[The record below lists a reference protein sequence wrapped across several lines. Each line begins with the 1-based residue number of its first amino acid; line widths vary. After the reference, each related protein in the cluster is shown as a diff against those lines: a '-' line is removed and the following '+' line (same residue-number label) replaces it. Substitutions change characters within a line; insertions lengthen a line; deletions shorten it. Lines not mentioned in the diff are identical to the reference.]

1 MRVGF
6 IPCRLS
12 RAVEMSN
19 RAFIY
24 GAVVIGTL
32 AISLD
37 FASVDLALPA
47 LETQYGLDIESVQ
60 WVINGYVLAFAV
72 LMVTGGRLA
81 DAYGR
86 RKIFLIGMGIFAIAS
101 LLGGMARGRVIT
113 FRVLQGA
120 GAALLWPAM
129 IGMACPAVGEAKR
142 ALPSGFSLRRV
153 R

>member
-1 MRVGF
+1 
-6 IPCRLS
+6 
-12 RAVEMSN
+12 MSN

-86 RKIFLIGMGIFAIAS
+86 RKIFLIGMGISRLRRSWAEWH
-101 LLGGMARGRVIT
+101 
-113 FRVLQGA
+113 GA
-120 GAALLWPAM
+120 GEGDYLSRPARCGCGA
-129 IGMACPAVGEAKR
+129 IVAG
-142 ALPSGFSLRRV
+142 
-153 R
+153 